1 MHSSDAAHSV
11 LSGFKRAQLH
21 LAKTHAETLLD
32 QSNSEAD
39 MKTAAH
45 TPAQNSAAEQP
56 TGENRRHFVERAEN
70 LLY

>member
-45 TPAQNSAAEQP
+45 TPA
-56 TGENRRHFVERAEN
+56 
-70 LLY
+70 